1 MSIFPRTNASR
12 QHQSAVKKHWPLI
25 PEVVLVLAL
34 AWSCFDLA
42 FRLDGFQETYWMIDL
57 DVVAIVVL
65 ILGGGL
71 LALFHHAQRADQK
84 AAEYSRPGVF
94 DSISPQFPVSDGG
107 VELPKKDS
115 QANRRTTSDPALSF
129 DGGSFRALI
138 SSSE

>member
-1 MSIFPRTNASR
+1 MFIFPRTNASR
-12 QHQSAVKKHWPLI
+12 QQQSAVKKHWPLI

-71 LALFHHAQRADQK
+71 LALFHHAQSADQK
-84 AAEYSRPGVF
+84 AHEYSRRDIF
-94 DSISPQFPVSDGG
+94 DSKPLRFPVSDGG
-107 VELPKKDS
+107 VELPKKDI
-115 QANRRTTSDPALSF
+115 QATQQAASDPALSF
-129 DGGSFRALI
+129 DGGSFPVLKSR
-138 SSSE
+138 